1 MLLIRLLIVTLC
13 PLPFVMSYDTCT
25 SRIYD
30 FVGYT
35 FKVDTSTDEKV
46 WTHCGMPNPVFD
58 AGHCGRVEST
68 STNYVCD
75 PDNLMSS
82 ISQGESIDLSLYNV
96 QTGTSTVCTDAEG
109 VKQSFLVAV
118 LLLDRLR
125 MPDFQSPSLCEND
138 CGEIHPEL
146 DTTNR
151 TATEE
156 EEDLYMEHFADKIR
170 ELWALGSCDNDVIVF
185 YSQELNKV
193 HVSMGSKAKSYIS
206 DSDLSSLTTQLQS
219 YIDNNRLE
227 EGLLLMASELRV
239 ILQGVLPPAKILLI
253 IGMTITAFIGLFLAL
268 VLYVGDRD
276 LNAWGS
282 GQPSKT
288 FEWIVYAITGVWV
301 IKGTMLFSMMVSH
314 KFPYW
319 GAGICCMLAV
329 VFFALYVLDVT
340 ILGDD
345 TLLTTSTAFN

>member
-1 MLLIRLLIVTLC
+1 MFVRLFFAIFCV
-13 PLPFVMSYDTCT
+13 LPFAMAYNTCT

-35 FKVDTSTDEKV
+35 FKIDTNTSEKV
-46 WTHCGMPNPVFD
+46 WTHCKMPNPVYD
-58 AGHCGRVEST
+58 AEKCGRVVST

-75 PDNLMSS
+75 PDYLMNSV
-82 ISQGESIDLSLYNV
+82 SQGESIDLSLYNV
-96 QTGTSTVCTDAEG
+96 QTNTSTVCTDEQG
-109 VKQSFLVAV
+109 QKQSFLVAV
-118 LLLDRLR
+118 LLLDRVR
-125 MPDFQSPSLCEND
+125 MPDFQSPNLCENE

-151 TATEE
+151 TATED

-185 YSQELNKV
+185 YCQELNKV
-193 HVSMGSKAKSYIS
+193 HISVGSRAKEYIS
-206 DSDLSSLTTQLQS
+206 DSDLSSLTAQLQG
-219 YIDNNRLE
+219 YIDSNRLE
-227 EGLLLMASELRV
+227 EGLFFVAEELRF
-239 ILQGVLPPAKILLI
+239 ILQGVLSPAKILLI
-253 IGMTITAFIGLFLAL
+253 IGMAITFFVGLFLAFI
-268 VLYVGDRD
+268 LYAGERD

-288 FEWIVYAITGVWV
+288 FEWIVYTITGVWV

-319 GAGICCMLAV
+319 GAGICFMLAV
-329 VFFALYVLDVT
+329 IFFVLYVLDVT
-340 ILGDD
+340 ILGDS
-345 TLLTTSTAFN
+345 TLLTTSSGFN